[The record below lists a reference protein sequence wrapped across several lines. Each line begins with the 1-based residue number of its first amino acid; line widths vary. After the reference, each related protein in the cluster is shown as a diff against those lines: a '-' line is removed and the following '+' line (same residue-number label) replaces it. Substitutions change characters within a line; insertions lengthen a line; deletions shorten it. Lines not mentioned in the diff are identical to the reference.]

1 MAKTGRKQ
9 CIKKGCRKL
18 QFDGWKH
25 CKEHKPFD
33 PVEDVTKLEVAE
45 AEKWGRLDAEI
56 RNALLSQR
64 CKALENKLDELS
76 CRENLQKLARNY
88 EAEQKRLADAFTQQK
103 AHLETTLLEKRTARS
118 LELEALK
125 QQVDRQKIAYQAI
138 TKEMA
143 DKYKVD
149 INKMVVDPDT
159 RIIREAE

>member
-1 MAKTGRKQ
+1 MAKAKRKQ

-18 QFDGWKH
+18 QFDGWEH

-56 RNALLSQR
+56 RNSMLGLR
-64 CKALENKLDELS
+64 VKAVENELDRLN
-76 CRENLQKLARNY
+76 CRDNLQSLALSYKAEHEKLTATFKKQK
-88 EAEQKRLADAFTQQK
+88 EELEQGFKDTRV
-103 AHLETTLLEKRTARS
+103 ARS
-118 LELEALK
+118 FEQEALK
-125 QQVDRQKIAYQAI
+125 QEIERKKAEYQAL
-138 TKEMA
+138 TKELA

-159 RIIREAE
+159 RIIREAD

>member
-1 MAKTGRKQ
+1 MAKAKRKQ

-18 QFDGWKH
+18 QFDGWEH

-33 PVEDVTKLEVAE
+33 PVEDVTRLELAE

-64 CKALENKLDELS
+64 CKALENKLDELICKES
-76 CRENLQKLARNY
+76 LQKLSQAY
-88 EAEQKRLADAFTQQK
+88 EAELARLKAAHTQQK
-103 AHLETTLLEKRTARS
+103 ATLEKNLLDIRTQRS
-118 LELEALK
+118 HEQEALK
-125 QQVDRQKIAYQAI
+125 QQVDRQKIAYQAL
-138 TKEMA
+138 TKEIA